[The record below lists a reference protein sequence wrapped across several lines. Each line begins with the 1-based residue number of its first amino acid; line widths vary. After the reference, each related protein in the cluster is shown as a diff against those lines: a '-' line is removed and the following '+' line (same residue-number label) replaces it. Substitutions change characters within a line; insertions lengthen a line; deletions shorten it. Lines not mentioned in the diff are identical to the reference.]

1 MSDASP
7 APPEQAG
14 AAARFLVVND
24 MPMLVLGMGDTDG
37 DRELWRRLGVAGLT
51 GIPGFYGFN
60 FPRGAQVG
68 FTLTFEHMRL
78 EDDQAKGLL
87 QIPRSSVDADW
98 LLTAKRMKGT
108 MLAVG
113 LDLDLDPDSSDKEVC
128 DLLDAR
134 AKEATASNVYDHD
147 IRAAIVGVAEPR
159 EGLPLF
165 F

>member
-1 MSDASP
+1 MSDATE

-14 AAARFLVVND
+14 AAARFLVVNE
-24 MPMLVLGMGDTDG
+24 MPMLVLAMGDTEG
-37 DRELWRRLGVAGLT
+37 DRELWRRLGVAGLP
-51 GIPGFYGFN
+51 GIPGFYGVN
-60 FPRGAQVG
+60 FPRGAQIG

-98 LLTAKRMKGT
+98 LITAKRLKGT
-108 MLAVG
+108 MLAVA
-113 LDLDLDPDSSDKEVC
+113 LDLDLDPDASDKDVC

-134 AKEATASNVYDHD
+134 AREATESGRHD
-147 IRAAIVGVAEPR
+147 RDLRAAIVGVAEPK